1 MFFITNRQFDSSK
14 RGYEKFTKH
23 PNAKG
28 PNELQAIEITGVSQ
42 PQFKLLRD
50 QLSITEVKRLKNK
63 FSLDIDESQ
72 PHYASLKVACRVFER
87 ARKEC
92 KNVLLY
98 VHGYNND
105 IKDVYDTAREI
116 ERLYNVIVVTFTWPA
131 NGGGALSGTLSYL
144 ADKRDA
150 RASQDALNR
159 CVDLVGKYHAL
170 LTLAARNK
178 LVERASSKFI
188 ANPTKQREYLSEL
201 IKRDCDLSVSLMCH
215 SMGNYVLKHALASSL
230 AESRKLIFDNIILIA
245 ADTNNKNHKQ
255 WVEKLQVRK
264 SIYITINE
272 NDYALS
278 WSRRKPGEQQ
288 KARLGHYL
296 KILNSDNAMYVDFTK
311 EKAVNNSHS
320 YFDKKTV
327 NQNKGALRFFKKVFS
342 GEDVSSYLSYLPHNN
357 TYRPK

>member
-1 MFFITNRQFDSSK
+1 MFFITNRQFDTSK

-28 PNELQAIEITGVSQ
+28 PNELQAIEITGVTS
-42 PQFKLLRD
+42 PKFKLLNDR
-50 QLSITEVKRLKNK
+50 LPVTEVKRLKNK
-63 FSLDIDESQ
+63 FNLAIDESE
-72 PHYASLKVACRVFER
+72 PHYASLTVACRVFER

-105 IKDVYDTAREI
+105 IKDVYNTAREI
-116 ERLYNVIVVTFTWPA
+116 ERLYDVIVVTFTWPA

-159 CVDLVGKYHAL
+159 CIDLVGKYHAL

-178 LVERASSKFI
+178 LIERASKKHLD
-188 ANPTKQREYLSEL
+188 NPTKQREYLSEL
-201 IKRDCDLSVSLMCH
+201 IKRDCDLSVSLLCH

-230 AESRKLIFDNIILIA
+230 AESRKLIFDNIILAA
-245 ADTNNKNHKQ
+245 ADTNNKNHNR
-255 WVEKLQVRK
+255 WVEQLQVRH
-264 SIYITINE
+264 SVYITINE

-296 KILNSDNAMYVDFTK
+296 KSLDASNAQYIDFTR

-342 GEDVSSYLSYLPHNN
+342 GEDVTPYLDYSPQNN
-357 TYRPK
+357 TFRPK

>member
-14 RGYEKFTKH
+14 RGYEKFKKY

-28 PNELQAIEITGVSQ
+28 PNELHAIEITGVNN
-42 PQFKLLRD
+42 PRFKLLKDR
-50 QLSITEVKRLKNK
+50 LAENEVKRLKNK
-63 FSLDIDESQ
+63 FNLDIDINQ
-72 PHYASLKVACRVFER
+72 PHYASLAVACRVFEQ

-105 IKDVYDTAREI
+105 IKAVYYTAREL
-116 ERLYNVIVVTFTWPA
+116 ERVYNVIVVTFTWPA

-159 CVDLVGKYHAL
+159 CIDLVGKYHAL

-178 LVERASSKFI
+178 LIERASNKYLD
-188 ANPTKQREYLSEL
+188 NPTKQREYLSEL
-201 IKRDCDLSVSLMCH
+201 IKRDCDLSISLMCH

-245 ADTNNKNHKQ
+245 ADTNNENHKQ
-255 WVEKLQVRK
+255 WIEQLQVRGN
-264 SIYITINE
+264 IYITINE

-296 KILNSDNAMYVDFTK
+296 KKLIADNAVYVDFTR
-311 EKAVNNSHS
+311 ERGVNNSHS
-320 YFDKKTV
+320 YFDKKTTL
-327 NQNKGALRFFKKVFS
+327 QNKGVLRFFKKAFS
-342 GEDVSSYLSYLPHNN
+342 SEDLTPYLIYSPQSN

>member
-1 MFFITNRQFDSSK
+1 MYFITNRQFDTSK

-28 PNELQAIEITGVSQ
+28 PNELQAIEISGVTT
-42 PQFKLLRD
+42 PTFKLLKD
-50 QLSITEVKRLKNK
+50 QLSVAEVKRFKNK
-63 FSLDIDESQ
+63 FDLDIDEKA
-72 PHYASLKVACRVFER
+72 PHYASLTVACNIFEQ
-87 ARKEC
+87 ARKNC

-105 IKDVYDTAREI
+105 IKDVYSSAREI
-116 ERLYNVIVVTFTWPA
+116 EQLYNVIVVTFTWPA

-159 CVDLVGKYHAL
+159 CIDLVGKYHAL
-170 LTLAARNK
+170 LTMAARNA
-178 LVERASSKFI
+178 LVQRASKKFVD
-188 ANPTKQREYLSEL
+188 NPTKQREYLSEL
-201 IKRDCDLSVSLMCH
+201 IKKDCDLTVSLLCH
-215 SMGNYVLKHALASSL
+215 SMGNYVFKHALTSSL
-230 AESRKLIFDNIILIA
+230 AESHKLIFDNIILAA
-245 ADTNNKNHKQ
+245 ADTNNESHGK
-255 WVEKLQVRK
+255 WVEKLQVRN
-264 SIYITINE
+264 SVYITINE

-278 WSRRKPGEQQ
+278 WPRRKPGEQQ

-296 KILNSDNAMYVDFTK
+296 KKLNADNATYVDFTR

-327 NQNKGALRFFKKVFS
+327 GNNKGALRFFKKVFS
-342 GEDVSSYLSYLPHNN
+342 GEDVTPYLAYFPCNN

>member
-1 MFFITNRQFDSSK
+1 MFFITNRQIDTSK
-14 RGYEKFTKH
+14 HGYEKFTKH

-28 PNELQAIEITGVSQ
+28 PNELQAVEITGVTT
-42 PQFKLLRD
+42 PKFKLLKD
-50 QLSITEVKRLKNK
+50 QLSVTEVKRFKNK
-63 FSLDIDESQ
+63 FNLDIDEHS
-72 PHYASLKVACRVFER
+72 PHYASLTVACRVFEQ
-87 ARKEC
+87 ARKSC

-105 IKDVYDTAREI
+105 IKDVYSTAREI
-116 ERLYNVIVVTFTWPA
+116 ERLYDVIVVTFTWPA

-159 CVDLVGKYHAL
+159 CIDLVGKYHAL
-170 LTLAARNK
+170 LTMAARSD
-178 LVERASSKFI
+178 LEERASKRFI
-188 ANPTKQREYLSEL
+188 SNPTKQREYLSEL
-201 IKRDCDLSVSLMCH
+201 IKKDCDLSVSLLCH
-215 SMGNYVLKHALASSL
+215 SMGNYVFKYALTSSL
-230 AESRKLIFDNIILIA
+230 AESRKLIFDNIILVA
-245 ADTNNKNHKQ
+245 ADANNEFHRE
-255 WVEKLQVRK
+255 WVEKLQVRN

-296 KILNSDNAMYVDFTK
+296 KKLDANNTTYVDFTR

-320 YFDKKTV
+320 YFDKNTV
-327 NQNKGALRFFKKVFS
+327 GNNKGALRFFKKVFS
-342 GEDVSSYLSYLPHNN
+342 GDDVTPYLEFLPHNN

>member
-1 MFFITNRQFDSSK
+1 MFFITNRQIDTSK
-14 RGYEKFTKH
+14 HGYEKFTKH

-28 PNELQAIEITGVSQ
+28 PNELQAVEITGVTT
-42 PQFKLLRD
+42 PKFKLLKD
-50 QLSITEVKRLKNK
+50 QLSVTEVKRFKNK
-63 FSLDIDESQ
+63 FNLDIDENS
-72 PHYASLKVACRVFER
+72 PHYASLTVACRVFEQ
-87 ARKEC
+87 ARKSC

-105 IKDVYDTAREI
+105 IKDVYSTAREI
-116 ERLYNVIVVTFTWPA
+116 ERLYDVIVVTFTWPA

-159 CVDLVGKYHAL
+159 CIDLVGKYHAL
-170 LTLAARNK
+170 LTMAARSA
-178 LVERASSKFI
+178 LEERASKRFI
-188 ANPTKQREYLSEL
+188 SNPTKQREYLSEL
-201 IKRDCDLSVSLMCH
+201 IKKDCDLSVSLLCH
-215 SMGNYVLKHALASSL
+215 SMGNYVFKYALTSSL
-230 AESRKLIFDNIILIA
+230 AESRKLIFDNIILVA
-245 ADTNNKNHKQ
+245 ADANNELHRE
-255 WVEKLQVRK
+255 WVEKLQVRN

-296 KILNSDNAMYVDFTK
+296 KKLDANNATYVDFTR

-320 YFDKKTV
+320 YFDKNTV
-327 NQNKGALRFFKKVFS
+327 GNNKGALRFFKKVFS
-342 GEDVSSYLSYLPHNN
+342 GDDVTPYLEFLPHNN

>member
-1 MFFITNRQFDSSK
+1 MYFITNRQFDSSR

-28 PNELQAIEITGVSQ
+28 PNELQAIEITGVTK
-42 PQFKLLRD
+42 PKFKLLKD
-50 QLSITEVKRLKNK
+50 QLSVTEVKRLKNK
-63 FSLDIDESQ
+63 FNLDIDEKA
-72 PHYASLKVACRVFER
+72 PHYASLTVACNVFEQ

-105 IKDVYDTAREI
+105 IKDVYSTAREI
-116 ERLYNVIVVTFTWPA
+116 ERLYDVIVVTFTWPA

-159 CVDLVGKYHAL
+159 CIDLVGKYHAL
-170 LTLAARNK
+170 LTMAARK
-178 LVERASSKFI
+178 ALEQRASIKFVD
-188 ANPTKQREYLSEL
+188 NPTKQREYLSEL
-201 IKRDCDLSVSLMCH
+201 IKRDCDLSISLLCH
-215 SMGNYVLKHALASSL
+215 SMGNYVFKHALTSSL
-230 AESRKLIFDNIILIA
+230 SESRKLIFDNIILAA
-245 ADTNNKNHKQ
+245 ADANNESHRK
-255 WVEKLQVRK
+255 WVEKLQVRN
-264 SIYITINE
+264 SVFITINE

-296 KILNSDNAMYVDFTK
+296 KKLDATNATYVDFTR
-311 EKAVNNSHS
+311 ERAVNNSHS

-327 NQNKGALRFFKKVFS
+327 DQNKGAKRFFKKVFS
-342 GEDVSSYLSYLPHNN
+342 GDDVIPHLEFLPHNN

>member
-1 MFFITNRQFDSSK
+1 MYFITNRQFNSSK
-14 RGYEKFTKH
+14 HGYDKFTKH

-28 PNELQAIEITGVSQ
+28 PNELQAIEITGVIK
-42 PQFKLLRD
+42 PKFRLLKD
-50 QLSITEVKRLKNK
+50 QLSVAEVKRLKNK
-63 FSLDIDESQ
+63 FNLDIDENA
-72 PHYASLKVACRVFER
+72 PHYASLSVACNIFEQ
-87 ARKEC
+87 AQKNQ

-105 IKDVYDTAREI
+105 IKDVYSTAREI
-116 ERLYNVIVVTFTWPA
+116 ERLYDVIVVTFTWPA

-159 CVDLVGKYHAL
+159 CIDLVGKYHAL
-170 LTLAARNK
+170 LTMSARNT
-178 LVERASSKFI
+178 LEARASKKFPD
-188 ANPTKQREYLSEL
+188 NPTRQREYLSEL
-201 IKRDCDLSVSLMCH
+201 IKKYCDLSVSLLCH
-215 SMGNYVLKHALASSL
+215 SMGNYVFKHALSSSL
-230 AESRKLIFDNIILIA
+230 SESRKLIFDNIILAA
-245 ADTNNKNHKQ
+245 ADANNESHRL
-255 WVEKLQVRK
+255 WVEKLQVRN

-296 KILNSDNAMYVDFTK
+296 KKLDANNATYVDFTR
-311 EKAVNNSHS
+311 EKSVNTSHS
-320 YFDKKTV
+320 YFDSKTAGH
-327 NQNKGALRFFKKVFS
+327 NKGVMRFFKKVFS
-342 GEDVSSYLSYLPHNN
+342 GDDVTPYLEYTPHNN